1 MERSFWDARWGEG
14 QIGFHEAKPNAHL
27 EKHLARLGVPG
38 VVFVPLCGKA
48 EDLAYLAAKGHRVIG
63 VEWVD
68 DAVRAFFSEHGLTPT
83 QSIPPADSSADGRDG
98 KLKRYESGAITI
110 FSGDFFAIRAEHVE
124 GMTAVWDR
132 AALIALPPDVRVKYV
147 AHLRSLVKPKT
158 PGLLVTVEYDQ
169 SKMGGPPFSVEEKEV
184 RAGYAPNIELLS
196 TERAGGARFVELV
209 GAEKCFAITF

>member
-1 MERSFWDARWGEG
+1 MERSFWDARWSEG
-14 QIGFHEAKPNAHL
+14 QIGFHQGRPNAHL
-27 EKHLARLGVPG
+27 ETHLARLGAPG

-83 QSIPPADSSADGRDG
+83 QSAHG
-98 KLKRYESGAITI
+98 KLKRYESGSITI

-158 PGLLVTVEYDQ
+158 PGLLITVEYDQ

-196 TERAGGARFVELV
+196 TEKADGPRFVELV
-209 GAEKCFAITF
+209 ANEKCFSVTF